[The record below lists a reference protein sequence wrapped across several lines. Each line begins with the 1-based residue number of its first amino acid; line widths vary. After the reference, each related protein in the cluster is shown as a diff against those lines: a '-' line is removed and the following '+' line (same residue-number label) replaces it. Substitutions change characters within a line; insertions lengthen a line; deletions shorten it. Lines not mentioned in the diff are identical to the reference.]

1 MKIIYVVTMGLLSAI
16 LVIGQ
21 VGMAALPNIEPVTML
36 IIAYTLVYKKKVFY
50 IIYAFALIEGIIYG
64 FGIWWLNYLYVW
76 TILTLI
82 VLAMQKT
89 SRWSSG
95 VLAGA
100 YGLCFG
106 FCVRFLILSQVSG
119 RRICLLGFRNPYD
132 ITHCIGNVAMTG
144 LCLSLCTMCFAKC
157 IIYSFLIFK
166 TEKNLLLCKFFLQNV
181 RAEDYNGGNK
191 REKLARDVFAMSSVR
206 QICLSVS

>member
-1 MKIIYVVTMGLLSAI
+1 MNQKAKQNSMRVIYVVTMGLLSAI

-36 IIAYTLVYKKKVFY
+36 IIAYTLVYRKKVFY

-76 TILTLI
+76 TILALI
-82 VLAMQKT
+82 VLVMQKNE
-89 SRWSSG
+89 SLVIWC

-106 FCVRFLILSQVSG
+106 FLCAIPYFISG
-119 RRICLLGFRNPYD
+119 GPGAGFAYWASGIPYD
-132 ITHCIGNVAMTG
+132 ITHCIGNIAMTG
-144 LCLSLCTMCFAKC
+144 LLFKPVYNVLRKMHNSQLSY
-157 IIYSFLIFK
+157 I
-166 TEKNLLLCKFFLQNV
+166 QN
-181 RAEDYNGGNK
+181 
-191 REKLARDVFAMSSVR
+191 REKSLPV
-206 QICLSVS
+206 